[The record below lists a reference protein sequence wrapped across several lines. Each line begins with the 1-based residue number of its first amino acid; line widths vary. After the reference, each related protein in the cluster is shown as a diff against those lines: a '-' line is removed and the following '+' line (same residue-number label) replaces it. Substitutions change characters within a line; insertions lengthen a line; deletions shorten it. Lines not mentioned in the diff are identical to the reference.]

1 MTVTTPI
8 RPKRSETPNK
18 VPSSLDLQ
26 SGELAFNVSD
36 QKIYTKS
43 SSGNI
48 VVLGKANVNKA
59 EIDNLNIDA
68 STVTGFTIDKSV
80 PVDANFNDTTYET
93 FTQSDIGL
101 VPSPSADDKLNNKFL
116 NANSEWSDIPIDSIE
131 SLNIDNPVTGQK
143 LVYSAGE
150 WINIT
155 EPVSEFQ
162 TTFIPN
168 IVTSTTIIPY
178 GSNSISIGSVIISE
192 GTSLIVSLNA
202 SWVVL

>member
-1 MTVTTPI
+1 MTVTIPI

-43 SSGNI
+43 SAGNI

-80 PVDANFNDTTYET
+80 PVDANFNDTTYEA

-168 IVTSTTIIPY
+168 IVASNTIIPY